1 MQAILD
7 AVGAFIAGGAIIIT
21 LFTALLNIQGHAYNS
36 TMQVT
41 TNQMS
46 ERVTNVLEDYLA
58 YVASGSDVDAST
70 AITQAEIRSFS
81 YTGKIQDSD
90 TSAHSFVIMQG
101 SQDATSGWWP
111 IQIFQDGT
119 QILGDIWADQEF
131 EFTYYDE
138 DGNQIPFIGF
148 GQVQATNLPNIRSIS
163 VKMSLVNRGW
173 QQGTETTD
181 VHNHITFWKFFKNMY
196 IQ

>member
-1 MQAILD
+1 MHAILD
-7 AVGAFIAGGAIIIT
+7 AVGAFIAGGTIIIT
-21 LFTALLNIQGHAYNS
+21 LFTALLNIQGHSYNA

-81 YTGKIQDSD
+81 YRGKIRDSD
-90 TSAHSFVIMQG
+90 TNAHNYVIMQG
-101 SQDATSGWWP
+101 AQDTLSGWWP

-119 QILGDIWADQEF
+119 QILGDIWADGEF
-131 EFTYYDE
+131 EFKYYDE

-148 GQVQATNLPNIRSIS
+148 GQVQPTNLPNIRSIS
-163 VKMSLVNRGW
+163 VEMSLVNRGW
-173 QQGTETTD
+173 QYGTQTTD

-196 IQ
+196 MQ